1 MKQSNESIS
10 RMKVL
15 ERRKSRIKTINNLP
29 SVATA
34 PPKFKAGEK
43 EKEKNVSECKAGW
56 LNFERKNSQMENV
69 FFLMLCDVNET

>member
-43 EKEKNVSECKAGW
+43 EKEK
-56 LNFERKNSQMENV
+56 
-69 FFLMLCDVNET
+69 MLANAKLVG

>member
-34 PPKFKAGEK
+34 PLKFKAGEK
-43 EKEKNVSECKAGW
+43 EKEK
-56 LNFERKNSQMENV
+56 
-69 FFLMLCDVNET
+69 MLANAKLVG